1 MRVTPTELPEVLV
14 VEPRVFGD
22 ERGYFLETFQARR
35 YAQAGIP
42 GPFVQDNLSFSRR
55 GVLRGLHYQHPH
67 GQGKLVWVLQGEVFD
82 VAVDIRRGSPTFGRW
97 VGVWLSAENRRQVW
111 IPPGF
116 AHGFC
121 VVSETALF
129 AYKCTDY
136 YAPEAEGTVRWDD
149 PDLGIAWPVRDP
161 IVSPKDAA
169 GLRLRDVP
177 AERLPPY
184 RRKEGRCG
192 SW

>member
-97 VGVWLSAENRRQVW
+97 VGVWLSAENKRQLW

-129 AYKCTDY
+129 TYKCTDY

-149 PDLGIAWPVRDP
+149 PELGIAWPVSDP

-169 GLRLRDVP
+169 GLRLREIP
-177 AERLPPY
+177 AQRLPPY
-184 RRKEGRCG
+184 RRRGA
-192 SW
+192 